1 MCRHRENLAPRTSL
15 PKRRRRTTPKP
26 ARIKYVSEVE
36 FLPERKKKRAKTTTD
51 LSEGIEA
58 VERPSGVALAR
69 VPPSLAGAKHRVGD
83 LPVELAVVQSALRV
97 VPDAQVDLLHIAR
110 GGTPEVNGA
119 PA

>member
-1 MCRHRENLAPRTSL
+1 M
-15 PKRRRRTTPKP
+15 
-26 ARIKYVSEVE
+26 
-36 FLPERKKKRAKTTTD
+36 
-51 LSEGIEA
+51 
-58 VERPSGVALAR
+58 AR
-69 VPPSLAGAKHRVGD
+69 VPSSLAGAKHRVGD